1 MLKPASG
8 KPIITMTTEVA
19 KTHASIIQGPGEVLP
34 AEDHQVVGSG
44 QSQGEACE
52 LCKGKHGISR
62 CLVFPTKS

>member
-19 KTHASIIQGPGEVLP
+19 KTHASIIQGPGEVSP

-44 QSQGEACE
+44 QSQGEAWNFEVFSLSDKE
-52 LCKGKHGISR
+52 LTSAA
-62 CLVFPTKS
+62 